1 MTQVAKG
8 VSIPPDSQY
17 DELDMRKPI
26 RITAPW
32 PTPEEWA
39 KHFPIS
45 KASEKAIQA
54 LVDEFKA
61 RLCNRERAPA
71 SSREPE
77 KRRKSAS
84 TA

>member
-1 MTQVAKG
+1 
-8 VSIPPDSQY
+8 
-17 DELDMRKPI
+17 MRKPI
-26 RITAPW
+26 HIAAPR
-32 PTPEEWA
+32 TTLEERA
-39 KHFPIS
+39 RQLRIS
-45 KASEKAIQA
+45 KARQKELQA